1 MIARGPKNKN
11 SLNLFL
17 NNYFNIIMVI
27 VMIIF
32 LVSSYF
38 FIIKPKYDETLLA
51 IENTTQQQQ
60 RLLADQQKKLNN
72 LKIISDLYKKISD
85 TDLKKFNGVL
95 PDNYV
100 KERLFGEFEEI
111 INKNG
116 YILNSVSLT
125 DETAAGE
132 TATEETATSTTV
144 QTGKIGKINLKLAIS
159 AVDYK
164 GFKNL
169 LRLLENNLRLFDVSN
184 VDFSSGGNTTNLTLT
199 TYYYIK

>member
-1 MIARGPKNKN
+1 MITRGPKNKN

-17 NNYFNIIMVI
+17 NNYFNIIMVV
-27 VMIIF
+27 VMIII
-32 LVSSYF
+32 LLLSYF
-38 FIIKPKYDETLLA
+38 FIIKPKYNQTLLA
-51 IENTTQQQQ
+51 IEITAQQQQ
-60 RLLADQQKKLNN
+60 KLYADQQKKLNN
-72 LKIISDLYKKISD
+72 LKIISDLYKKISE

-116 YILNSVSLT
+116 YILNSVTLDAEKES
-125 DETAAGE
+125 
-132 TATEETATSTTV
+132 EETADVIASTTSE
-144 QTGKIGKINLKLAIS
+144 QSGKIGKINLQLSIS

-184 VDFSSGGNTTNLTLT
+184 VSFSAGGNTTNLTLT

>member
-1 MIARGPKNKN
+1 
-11 SLNLFL
+11 
-17 NNYFNIIMVI
+17 MVG
-27 VMIIF
+27 VMIII
-32 LVSSYF
+32 LLLSYF
-38 FIIKPKYDETLLA
+38 FIIKPKYNQTLLA
-51 IENTTQQQQ
+51 IEVTAQQQQ
-60 RLLADQQKKLNN
+60 KLYADQQKKLNN
-72 LKIISDLYKKISD
+72 LKIISDLYKKISE

-100 KERLFGEFEEI
+100 KEKLFGEFEEI

-116 YILNSVSLT
+116 YILNSVTLDAEKAS
-125 DETAAGE
+125 
-132 TATEETATSTTV
+132 EETAEVTASTTPG
-144 QTGKIGKINLKLAIS
+144 QSGKIGKINLQLAIS

-184 VDFSSGGNTTNLTLT
+184 VSFSAGGNTTNLTLT

>member
-11 SLNLFL
+11 FLNLFL

-27 VMIIF
+27 VMIII
-32 LVSSYF
+32 LVLSYF
-38 FIIKPKYDETLLA
+38 FIIKPKYEGTLLA
-51 IENTTQQQQ
+51 IENTSQQQQ
-60 RLLADQQKKLNN
+60 KLLADQQKKLNN

-100 KERLFGEFEEI
+100 KERLFGELEEI

-125 DETAAGE
+125 EE
-132 TATEETATSTTV
+132 KVTEGAATST
-144 QTGKIGKINLKLAIS
+144 QGQMGKIGKINLALEIS

-164 GFKNL
+164 GFKSL

-184 VDFSSGGNTTNLTLT
+184 VNFSSGGNTTSLTLT